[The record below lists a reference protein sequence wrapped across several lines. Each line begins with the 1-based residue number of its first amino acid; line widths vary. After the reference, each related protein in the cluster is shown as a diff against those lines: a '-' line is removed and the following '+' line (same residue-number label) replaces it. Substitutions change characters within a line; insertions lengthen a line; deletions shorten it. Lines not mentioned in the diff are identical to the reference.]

1 MSTKNFKSSYKNT
14 KWNSHNTTTDGSKEE
29 KKPYKNPNT
38 EFFKLSALTN
48 LLNAGILILILIVM
62 CYMLYAQTAEQAYLR
77 EVSET
82 LIKSITLVP

>member
-1 MSTKNFKSSYKNT
+1 MNTQNFKTNYKYGNE
-14 KWNSHNTTTDGSKEE
+14 NYRRNGAIDGGAE

-48 LLNAGILILILIVM
+48 LLNAGMLILILIVM

-77 EVSET
+77 EVSEA
-82 LIKSITLVP
+82 LLKSITLVP

>member
-1 MSTKNFKSSYKNT
+1 MSIRSIEKQYKNT
-14 KWNSHNTTTDGSKEE
+14 DSRGKDRKQITE

-48 LLNAGILILILIVM
+48 LLNAGLLILILVVL

-77 EVSET
+77 EVTEM
-82 LIKSITLVP
+82 LLKSLVIVQ

>member
-1 MSTKNFKSSYKNT
+1 MNKQNFKTNYKYGNE
-14 KWNSHNTTTDGSKEE
+14 NYRRNGAIDGGAE

-48 LLNAGILILILIVM
+48 LLNAGILILIVM

-77 EVSET
+77 EVSEA
-82 LIKSITLVP
+82 LLKSITLVP